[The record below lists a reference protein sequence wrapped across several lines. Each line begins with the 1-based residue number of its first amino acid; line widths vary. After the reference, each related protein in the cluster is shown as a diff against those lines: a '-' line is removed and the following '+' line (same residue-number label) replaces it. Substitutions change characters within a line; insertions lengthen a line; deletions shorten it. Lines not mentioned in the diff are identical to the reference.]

1 MCGVKI
7 LKKILSLLISVVL
20 FITSLS
26 AGLVVVAETIP
37 HESDLDVFANNLSE
51 MLREYDVAV
60 PEEQD
65 EIDILDEITDR
76 FPIVY
81 SEHSYS
87 SFLPE
92 TDDNMQDESTN
103 QHMSAEDFGLSA
115 DAFELKRLIVKSAYD
130 IDYCGAVDCISGY
143 RDLFILQYDS
153 VEKTAKA
160 YDYYLS
166 SGLVEYV
173 EPDLIH
179 KTQEEQFGEIIDADD
194 ISFEQSGIGFENIK
208 EKMSEYV
215 LEDIVVAVLDSGI
228 DTDHEVFEGR
238 LLDNNYNCSSSGE
251 NNSCEDDFGHGTH
264 VAGIIVNNTLNNVK
278 IKPYKVL
285 NYEGKGSLSAI
296 IVAVDL
302 AVQEG
307 ADIINMSL
315 TAEGESQAMTEAI
328 DRAVE
333 KGLDVVV
340 AAGNKGD
347 DLNKVKYTPACVE
360 SAVTVSAVNPNY
372 KLSSY
377 SNYNGT
383 IDIAAPGDNVESA
396 YLNNT
401 YVKMSGTSMAAPQVA
416 AGIAFVRSFYI
427 DKTNLEAEALIKEYA
442 TKIADDS
449 NNNKY
454 GSGVLYMK
462 YIFDPEPR
470 TIDPVFSIDSCS
482 FVNSFN
488 VSIKCFEENSRIY
501 YLKKEGDLQDSIE
514 NDVGVLDLLDADL
527 YQSQIKISVD
537 TTLIAIAM
545 TDDKEPSSIVYVE
558 YDRLTE
564 NEEDFYDINTSGHIT
579 GYFGSDNDLII
590 PQKVHGQMVIGIAAS
605 AFKGNTDIHSVILP
619 ATVNVIGASAFE
631 DCTNL
636 ESVTGGTVIN
646 VGSKAFANSSIR
658 EFNFE
663 KTKILSDKAFYNCT
677 NLTVDELTSLEKI
690 GVSAFENA
698 GIIQSLDSS
707 NIKSIGKNAF
717 KGSQIISVNLP
728 NVETVD
734 SSAFENCTSLTTAS
748 MPKLAEVSSNLFKNC
763 SSLSVVDMESIT
775 SISSY
780 AFSGTAIIRAYFPN
794 AISIGNYA
802 FKDIETLKFAMM
814 PVVESASAG
823 CFMGCTS
830 LKCVCLASL
839 KELKTNT
846 FSGCDSLK
854 SLWLPSVEKVNS
866 NSFNNSAIEY
876 LQFDSVKTIGHLPS
890 NLKGIILPSTLET
903 VSAKVPS
910 TDFVVYGYEE
920 TIANQFAIDNSK
932 KFVNVPVLVFD
943 MPESVNTEEKY
954 LIAYSLG
961 FNCTYQWYKND
972 IQSNENGIAIENAT
986 NFWYEPKRED
996 NAACYYCVITSDD
1009 GINETV
1015 VTTHPVTNALE
1026 YQEADYS
1033 AYYSLLDEMNDV
1045 DREIYTEESLFVL
1058 DELLNTDIS
1067 GFSLAEQY
1075 LIDEHIEKI
1084 KDAFLS
1090 LAYKYILGDVN
1101 ADGKM
1106 SLLDAR
1112 FVLKVVSGTEELDRI
1127 QTLSA
1132 DMNEDGEISLIDV
1145 RLILRM
1151 LSETVE

>member
-1 MCGVKI
+1 MKRI
-7 LKKILSLLISVVL
+7 ISVIIATVL
-20 FITSLS
+20 FIASIS
-26 AGLVVVAETIP
+26 SGLVVVAETIP
-37 HESDLDVFANNLSE
+37 HQTQLNTFADNLFE
-51 MLREYDVAV
+51 MLRKYDVEDVSAQS
-60 PEEQD
+60 EFD
-65 EIDILDEITDR
+65 TLDKITEK

-81 SEHSYS
+81 SHPSYS
-87 SFLPE
+87 SLFPE
-92 TDDNMQDESTN
+92 TEDEKPK
-103 QHMSAEDFGLSA
+103 QHKSAEDFGLPA
-115 DAFELKRLIVKSAYD
+115 DAFDLNRLIVKSTNN
-130 IDYCGAVDCISGY
+130 IDYYGAIDCVSGY
-143 RDLFILQYDS
+143 RDLYILQYDS

-160 YDYYLS
+160 YEYYLS
-166 SGLVEYV
+166 CDFIEYV

-179 KTQEEQFGEIIDADD
+179 YSQEENKDETTDLSDILFGDT
-194 ISFEQSGIGFENIK
+194 SIGFETIK
-208 EKMSEYV
+208 EQMSNLKLKE
-215 LEDIVVAVLDSGI
+215 IIVAVLDSGI
-228 DTDHEVFEGR
+228 DTDHEAFEDR
-238 LLDNNYNCSSSGE
+238 LIPNNFNFSLSGE
-251 NNSCEDDFGHGTH
+251 ENSCEDDYGHGTH
-264 VAGIIVNNTLNNVK
+264 VAGIIVNDTLSNVK

-285 NYEGKGSLSAI
+285 NNKGKGTLSSIVIAI
-296 IVAVDL
+296 DL

-307 ADIINMSL
+307 ADIINMSF

-328 DRAVE
+328 DNAVD
-333 KGLDVVV
+333 KGLNVVV
-340 AAGNKGD
+340 AAGNNGD
-347 DLNKVKYTPACVE
+347 DLTKVKYTPAGVE
-360 SAVTVSAVNPNY
+360 SAITVSAVNNRY
-372 KLSSY
+372 TLSSY

-383 IDIAAPGDNVESA
+383 IDIAAPGDDIESA

-401 YVKMSGTSMAAPQVA
+401 YVKLSGTSMAAPQVT
-416 AGIAFVRSFYI
+416 AGIAFVRSFYT
-427 DKTNLEAEALIKEYA
+427 DKTNIEAENLIKEYA
-442 TKIADDS
+442 TKIADKLD
-449 NNNKY
+449 NKY

-462 YIFDPEPR
+462 YIFESRPR
-470 TIDPVFSIDSCS
+470 TIDPIFSVDSCS

-488 VSIKCFEENSRIY
+488 VTLKCFEENSRIY
-501 YLKKEGDLQDSIE
+501 YMKIEGNLEDDIE
-514 NDVGVLDLLDADL
+514 NELTIIDMLEASI
-527 YQSQIKISVD
+527 YEKQIKISVD
-537 TTLIAIAM
+537 TTLVAIAM
-545 TDDKEPSSIVYVE
+545 TDNKNPSSIVFVE

-564 NEEDFYDINTSGHIT
+564 NDEGFYDINASGFIT
-579 GYFGSDNDLII
+579 GYFGTDNDLII
-590 PQKVHGQMVIGIAAS
+590 PQTVQGKTVKGIEAS
-605 AFKGNTDIHSVILP
+605 AFKGNASIHSVVLP
-619 ATVNVIGASAFE
+619 STAYSIGASAFE

-636 ESVTGGTVIN
+636 ESVTGGEVTS
-646 VGSKAFANSSIR
+646 VGVKAFANSSIK

-663 KTKILSDKAFYNCT
+663 KTRILSEKAFYNCT
-677 NLTVDELTSLEKI
+677 NLTIDEIHSLEKV
-690 GVSAFENA
+690 GVSSLENV
-698 GIIQSLDSS
+698 GLIQNVDCDNL
-707 NIKSIGKNAF
+707 KTIGKNAF
-717 KGSQIISVNLP
+717 KGSKVVSLNLP
-728 NVETVD
+728 NLESVD
-734 SSAFENCTSLTTAS
+734 ASAFENCASLTTVS

-780 AFSGTAIIRAYFPN
+780 AFSGTSLIHAYFPK

-814 PVVESASAG
+814 PVVESVSAG

-830 LKCVCLASL
+830 LKYVCLASL

-866 NSFNNSAIEY
+866 NGFNNSAIEY

-996 NAACYYCVITSDD
+996 NAACYYCVITSND

-1045 DREIYTEESLFVL
+1045 DREIYTEESLFAL

-1084 KDAFLS
+1084 KEAFLS

-1151 LSETVE
+1151 LSETS

>member
-7 LKKILSLLISVVL
+7 LKKILSILISIVL
-20 FITSLS
+20 FVTSLS

-51 MLREYDVAV
+51 MLHKYDATDV
-60 PEEQD
+60 EEQD
-65 EIDILDEITDR
+65 KMDILDEMTER

-81 SEHSYS
+81 TEHSYS

-92 TDDNMQDESTN
+92 LDDAEQDESQN
-103 QHMSAEDFGLSA
+103 KHMSAEDFGLPA
-115 DAFELKRLIVKSAYD
+115 DAFELKRLIVKSIHD

-143 RDLFILQYDS
+143 RDLYILQYDS
-153 VEKTAKA
+153 IEETAKA
-160 YDYYLS
+160 YEYYLS
-166 SGLVEYV
+166 SKLVEYV

-179 KTQEEQFGEIIDADD
+179 HSQEEQIGEIIDGDD
-194 ISFEQSGIGFENIK
+194 INFEQSSIGFENLK
-208 EKMSEYV
+208 EKMSNYE
-215 LEDIVVAVLDSGI
+215 LKNIVVAVLDSGI

-238 LLDNNYNCSSSGE
+238 LIDNNYNCSSSGE
-251 NNSCEDDFGHGTH
+251 SDSCEDDYGHGTH
-264 VAGIIVNNTLNNVK
+264 VAGIIVNNTLSNVK

-296 IVAVDL
+296 VVAVDL

-315 TAEGESQAMTEAI
+315 TAEGESQAMTEAV

-340 AAGNKGD
+340 AAGNKSV

-360 SAVTVSAVNPNY
+360 SAITVSAVNSNY
-372 KLSSY
+372 TLSSY

-383 IDIAAPGDNVESA
+383 IDIAAPGDNIESA

-401 YVKMSGTSMAAPQVA
+401 YAKMTGTSMAAPQVS
-416 AGIAFVRSFYI
+416 AGLAFVRSFYV
-427 DKTNLEAEALIKEYA
+427 DKTNIEAENLIKEYA
-442 TKIADDS
+442 TKIDDDL
-449 NNNKY
+449 NNKY

-462 YIFDPEPR
+462 YIFEPEPR
-470 TIDPVFSIDSCS
+470 TIDPIFSIDSCS

-501 YLKKEGDLQDSIE
+501 YMKIEGNLEDNIE
-514 NDVGVLDLLDADL
+514 NEVSIFDVFKSEL
-527 YQSQIKISVD
+527 YQKQIQISVD

-545 TDDKEPSSIVYVE
+545 TDDKKPSSIVYVE

-564 NEEDFYDINTSGHIT
+564 NEEDFYDINASGMIT
-579 GYFGSDNDLII
+579 GYFGSDKDLII
-590 PQKVHGQMVIGIAAS
+590 PQEVQGKIVKGIAAS
-605 AFKGNTDIHSVILP
+605 AFKGNTEIHSVVLP
-619 ATVNVIGASAFE
+619 STSNNIGASAFE
-631 DCTNL
+631 DCKNL
-636 ESVTGGTVIN
+636 ESVIGGAVTNI
-646 VGSKAFANSSIR
+646 GAKAFANSSIV

-663 KTKILSDKAFYNCT
+663 KAKILGDKAFYNCT
-677 NLTVDELTSLEKI
+677 NLTVDELTSIEKV

-698 GIIQSLDSS
+698 GLIQRVDSS
-707 NIKSIGKNAF
+707 NLKTLGKNAF
-717 KGSQIISVNLP
+717 KGSQIVSVNLP
-728 NVETVD
+728 NIESVD
-734 SSAFENCTSLTTAS
+734 SSVFENCTSLTMVS
-748 MPKLAEVSSNLFKNC
+748 MPKLTELSSNVFKNC
-763 SSLSVVDMESIT
+763 SALTSVDMQAVT
-775 SISSY
+775 SIGSY
-780 AFSGTAIIRAYFPN
+780 AFSGTALKYAFFPQ
-794 AISIGNYA
+794 SIEVGTYA
-802 FKDIETLKFAMM
+802 FKDVTTLEYAMM
-814 PVVESASAG
+814 PVAEIVNAG
-823 CFMGCTS
+823 CFSGCIS
-830 LKCVCLASL
+830 LKYSCLASL
-839 KELKTNT
+839 RELKANT
-846 FSGCDSLK
+846 FSKCDSLK
-854 SLWLPSVEKVNS
+854 SIWLPLVEKVNL
-866 NSFNNSAIEY
+866 NAFNNSSIEY
-876 LQFDSVKTIGHLPS
+876 LQFDNVVSIGSLPS
-890 NLKGIILPSTLET
+890 NLRGLVLSSKLET

-910 TDFVVYGYEE
+910 TDFIVYGYEE
-920 TIANQFAIDNSK
+920 SVAHQFAQNNSK
-932 KFVNVPVLVFD
+932 SFVNVPVLVID
-943 MPESVNTEEKY
+943 MPEFVNTEEKY

-972 IQSNENGIAIENAT
+972 IQSNENGIAIEDAT

-1009 GINETV
+1009 GLISNTII
-1015 VTTHPVTNALE
+1015 TSPIANALE

-1033 AYYSLLDEMNDV
+1033 AYNSLLDEVTVV

-1067 GFSLAEQY
+1067 GYSLAEQN

-1084 KDAFLS
+1084 KEAVLS
-1090 LAYKYILGDVN
+1090 LAYKYVLGDVN

-1112 FVLKVVSGTEELDRI
+1112 FVLKVVSGTEELDQI

-1151 LSETVE
+1151 LSEMVE